1 MFYGARANFLHY
13 FQTLDT
19 YYTQSILQP
28 LMNTNAHQDL
38 ETRAVDAAI
47 QNNWQEAVK
56 LNEEILKQRKHD
68 VSTLLRL
75 GFAYLR
81 LGKHDKS
88 LKTYKQVL
96 KIQPQNAIA
105 NEYVPKIEL
114 QRNHT
119 GNSVQSEVKL
129 DSNVF
134 IELPGKTKSVNLSQ
148 LGQKASLARLIIG
161 EEVYLFIRKHHVEV
175 RSKSD
180 EYIGVLPDDVGV
192 RLMYFLENQSEYLVH
207 IQEATLNS
215 VSVFIRE
222 RTKGK
227 KVERLVSFPV
237 DIPGSISRVMA
248 YQQQKKDDDEQT
260 MNQNEDEHSK
270 DDDRTNLEDDIPQDE
285 ENSKDDDVLDNELI
299 KDAEG
304 DQKPEV
310 EILGIN
316 TEEEDEDEE

>member
-1 MFYGARANFLHY
+1 
-13 FQTLDT
+13 
-19 YYTQSILQP
+19 
-28 LMNTNAHQDL
+28 MNTNAHQDL

>member
-1 MFYGARANFLHY
+1 
-13 FQTLDT
+13 
-19 YYTQSILQP
+19 
-28 LMNTNAHQDL
+28 
-38 ETRAVDAAI
+38 
-47 QNNWQEAVK
+47 
-56 LNEEILKQRKHD
+56 
-68 VSTLLRL
+68 
-75 GFAYLR
+75 
-81 LGKHDKS
+81 
-88 LKTYKQVL
+88 
-96 KIQPQNAIA
+96 
-105 NEYVPKIEL
+105 
-114 QRNHT
+114 
-119 GNSVQSEVKL
+119 
-129 DSNVF
+129 
-134 IELPGKTKSVNLSQ
+134 LSQ
-148 LGQKASLARLIIG
+148 LGQKASLAKLIIG

-237 DIPGSISRVMA
+237 DILGSISRVMA

-260 MNQNEDEHSK
+260 LNQNEDEHSK

-285 ENSKDDDVLDNELI
+285 ESSKDDDVLDNELI